1 MSFPSTLEG
10 GRAFQAEGT
19 ALAKAR
25 RCNGALYDI
34 KLGEQHDH
42 SLTQHMCARHCTR
55 WEGTVMAMKKPN
67 PLIHGAYI
75 LVGEIDTE
83 QRE

>member
-1 MSFPSTLEG
+1 MSFPGTLEG
-10 GRAFQAEGT
+10 GRVFQAEGT
-19 ALAKAR
+19 ASAKTR
-25 RCNGALYDI
+25 RCNGALCDI

-42 SLTQHMCARHCTR
+42 SLTQHMCARYCAR
-55 WEGTVMAMKKPN
+55 WEGSAMAVKTPN
-67 PLIHGAYI
+67 PLNHRAYI